1 MWVRLVLQGFLLQV
15 FLPSDNHMTTRINS
29 MRTEHRGS
37 ILPTSTVVG
46 GNAMALQCMCELTNL
61 HITAQWLCPLQW
73 KTNPCEYYS
82 HIYIYIPNGILC
94 FSWCHLSVDNRK
106 NLINVVSL
114 QPTLD
119 DKHTSITWT
128 FKSRTTCG
136 LKSPTRWATMKMLL
150 KFAWKLCMWV
160 QKDQDYIDH
169 ENLPRKPMQALLS
182 LSCKQDKL
190 YYWQSIFKP
199 KKLLNVGIDEFIT
212 NKGRSYL

>member
-1 MWVRLVLQGFLLQV
+1 MLWLFSVCVMWQ
-15 FLPSDNHMTTRINS
+15 
-29 MRTEHRGS
+29 
-37 ILPTSTVVG
+37 TST
-46 GNAMALQCMCELTNL
+46 LQHNDCV
-61 HITAQWLCPLQW
+61 H
-73 KTNPCEYYS
+73 YS
-82 HIYIYIPNGILC
+82 ERQIHVSTTVIYILYIYIPNGILC

-106 NLINVVSL
+106 NLINVVST